1 MNTNLMFSS
10 KTDLWETPQDLFN
23 KYDAIYHFE
32 TDVCAL
38 PENAKCKRFFTPE
51 MDGLKQEWTGVCWCN
66 PPYGRQI
73 GRWVEKA
80 VKSFATVVMLLPART
95 DTKWFHDWC
104 LPYGKIEFLRG
115 RLKFGG
121 CENSAPFPSMVV
133 VFQADFEQAKQDAC
147 RIVGTVG
154 GERMSRQHHYVKILP
169 EYYIAVDNG
178 TKTFEIRFNDRNYKV
193 GDILHLQEFCGGQY
207 TSRELTKEICYMIDS
222 PDYCKD
228 GFVVLGIRDM

>member
-1 MNTNLMFSS
+1 MQFITLEQMCVPCP
-10 KTDLWETPQDLFN
+10 KTQN
-23 KYDAIYHFE
+23 AIYHFE

-38 PENAKCKRFFTPE
+38 LENAKCKRFFTPE

-73 GRWVEKA
+73 GKWVEKA

-121 CENSAPFPSMVV
+121 CDNSAPFPSMIV
-133 VFQADFEQAKQDAC
+133 VFEAE
-147 RIVGTVG
+147 
-154 GERMSRQHHYVKILP
+154 
-169 EYYIAVDNG
+169 
-178 TKTFEIRFNDRNYKV
+178 
-193 GDILHLQEFCGGQY
+193 
-207 TSRELTKEICYMIDS
+207 KET
-222 PDYCKD
+222 
-228 GFVVLGIRDM
+228 

>member
-1 MNTNLMFSS
+1 MNTDVMFSS
-10 KTDLWETPQDLFN
+10 KTDLWATPQELFD

-38 PENAKCKRFFTPE
+38 PKNAKCKRFFTPE

-73 GRWVEKA
+73 GKWVEKA

-121 CENSAPFPSMVV
+121 CDNSAPFPSMIV
-133 VFQADFEQAKQDAC
+133 VFE
-147 RIVGTVG
+147 V
-154 GERMSRQHHYVKILP
+154 
-169 EYYIAVDNG
+169 
-178 TKTFEIRFNDRNYKV
+178 
-193 GDILHLQEFCGGQY
+193 QE
-207 TSRELTKEICYMIDS
+207 
-222 PDYCKD
+222 
-228 GFVVLGIRDM
+228 